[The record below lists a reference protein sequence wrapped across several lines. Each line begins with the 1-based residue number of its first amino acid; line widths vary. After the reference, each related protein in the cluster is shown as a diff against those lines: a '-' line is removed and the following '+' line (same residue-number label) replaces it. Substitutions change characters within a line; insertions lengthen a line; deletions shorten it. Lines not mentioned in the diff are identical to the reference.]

1 MRGRRRTGV
10 CRTRRPPSS
19 GSMKSGI
26 GSPGWGALCPTLLA
40 SSRATMRSTM
50 AANSGLS
57 RRTSSAT
64 AFNRSQSGA
73 SMSRLLLVASS
84 RISANVF
91 SAIGLARSLRRSRRC
106 HRGNRECAT
115 AVVPRHQLCPAWRYR
130 RYHACLQPRPERFDF
145 YAHICRATMQ
155 RIDSREL
162 SSRPPHG
169 AAWNPRVDATIA
181 HLGANRDRSPAS

>member
-1 MRGRRRTGV
+1 
-10 CRTRRPPSS
+10 
-19 GSMKSGI
+19 
-26 GSPGWGALCPTLLA
+26 
-40 SSRATMRSTM
+40 
-50 AANSGLS
+50 
-57 RRTSSAT
+57 
-64 AFNRSQSGA
+64 
-73 SMSRLLLVASS
+73 MSRLLLVASS

-162 SSRPPHG
+162 SSRRPHCVESPRRRDHRAFAG
-169 AAWNPRVDATIA
+169 EQGSIASELEASAAIEARGFRPRRHSERLSNPVSTGIGDAGRWNAPMGSSGRHA
-181 HLGANRDRSPAS
+181 RSHRRTR